1 MSDIIKKGFSM
12 SDLMV
17 KRSVRLD
24 PVIDK
29 KVQELNRPLSE
40 VVHEALLDY
49 LLKLGVLDKEEA
61 ALQVKTLEILKDV
74 AGMAVYLAK
83 AGKFTEAIT
92 DTVLAQ
98 LMQEEKF
105 AASYAFVVGGDPY
118 LHGNQ
123 KKAKLNLKIGAKVRE
138 AINGTVMTDA
148 KNRPLTRTV
157 HGRVIQSYTPMSG
170 FNLPA

>member
-1 MSDIIKKGFSM
+1 MA
-12 SDLMV
+12 DLMV

-24 PVIDK
+24 PAIDT

-49 LLKLGVLDKEEA
+49 LIKLGVLDKEEA

-74 AGMAVYLAK
+74 AAMAVGLVK
-83 AGKFTEAIT
+83 AGKFSEGIT
-92 DTVLAQ
+92 DEVLVQ

-105 AASYAFVVGGDPY
+105 AAAYAQVVGGDPY
-118 LHGNQ
+118 KHDNP
-123 KKAKLNLKIGAKVRE
+123 KKKKLNLKIGAKVRE
-138 AINGTVMTDA
+138 AIDGTVMTNEKGRA
-148 KNRPLTRTV
+148 LTRVV
-157 HGRVIQSYTPMSG
+157 HNRVIQSYTPMSG